1 MVKSCRK
8 NRSKRVTCHQRFK
21 ILRKVREHHRKIR
34 REKKKN
40 PKLFKRKDPGIP
52 NSLPF
57 KEKVLE
63 HIKETKK
70 FESERCKALL
80 KQSTKPE
87 SVSGKPKKK
96 ETSVPFSKQFDLVV
110 RKADVIIEVLD
121 ARDPLG
127 TRSLEAENAVL
138 AGGKKLIILLNKID
152 LIPRDALRQWLE
164 YFRKWYTTMPF
175 KANTQEKSNR
185 LGNIRGKIPINNNMS
200 SKRGLGVDG
209 LKVLLG
215 NIRRHNCGSLVVGV
229 VGLPNTGKSAV
240 INTLVCRKVATS
252 GCVPGLTRECQVYKI
267 DNKFK
272 IIDSPGV
279 VLSKSIDQC
288 ELVLRNCT
296 KPESIDYPEPAV
308 TSILSWCPKRQ
319 IMIRYAIAEYASTA
333 DFLCKLAQR
342 MGKLRKGGAPDV
354 KSAARVLLSDW
365 ISGKLTHYTLPP
377 ESAAP
382 IAEPAK
388 PAIIALEDVDL
399 PLQELDEAVFKQLPR
414 AKTNNDFCPVAI
426 VNSSE
431 PFSID
436 LEAGWT
442 SVSGILV
449 SDEEEDELA
458 DTTTDDDEVIDD
470 EFESVESEDGE
481 SIETMETD

>member
-1 MVKSCRK
+1 MVKSCR
-8 NRSKRVTCHQRFK
+8 
-21 ILRKVREHHRKIR
+21 R
-34 REKKKN
+34 R
-40 PKLFKRKDPGIP
+40 DPGIP

-57 KEKVLE
+57 KEKILE
-63 HIKETKK
+63 HVKETKK
-70 FESERCKALL
+70 IESERRKALL
-80 KQSTKPE
+80 QQISEPKSVPE
-87 SVSGKPKKK
+87 KPKK
-96 ETSVPFSKQFDLVV
+96 EINVSFSKQFELVI

-138 AGGKKLIILLNKID
+138 ASGKKLIILLNKID
-152 LIPRDALRQWLE
+152 LIPRDALLQWLE

-175 KANTQEKSNR
+175 KANIQEKSNR
-185 LGNIRGKIPINNNMS
+185 LGNIRGRIPANTNMS
-200 SKRGLGVDG
+200 SKGGLGVDG

-215 NIRRHNCGSLVVGV
+215 NIRRHNGGNLVVGL

-252 GCVPGLTRECQVYKI
+252 SCVPGFTRECQVYKI

-279 VLSKSIDQC
+279 VLSKSIDPC

-296 KPESIDYPEPAV
+296 KPESIESLEPAV
-308 TSILSWCPKRQ
+308 DSILSWCPKRQ
-319 IMIRYAIAEYASTA
+319 IMIRYAISEYGSTA

-354 KSAARVLLSDW
+354 KSAARVLLNDW
-365 ISGKLTHYTLPP
+365 VTGRLMHYTLPP

-388 PAIIALEDVDL
+388 PAIIALEDVDF
-399 PLQELDEAVFKQLPR
+399 PLQELDEAIFKQLPR
-414 AKTNNDFCPVAI
+414 ARTNDDFCPVA
-426 VNSSE
+426 VTTASE

-436 LEAGWT
+436 LEGGWT
-442 SVSGILV
+442 SVGGLVV
-449 SDEEEDELA
+449 SDEESVKEGD
-458 DTTTDDDEVIDD
+458 DDIGDDDDEW
-470 EFESVESEDGE
+470 ESAEEVDIES
-481 SIETMETD
+481 METD